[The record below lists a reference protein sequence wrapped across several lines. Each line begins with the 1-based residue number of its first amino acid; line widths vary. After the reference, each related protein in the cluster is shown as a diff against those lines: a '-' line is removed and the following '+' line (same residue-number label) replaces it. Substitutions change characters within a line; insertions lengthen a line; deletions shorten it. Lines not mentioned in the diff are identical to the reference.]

1 MLIKPI
7 KLTILI
13 GFFLL
18 PNVAAAYVGPG
29 VGAGVMSAVLGV
41 LGAIVLLLGG
51 IVYFPIKRYLKK
63 RKSKNK
69 ADE

>member
-7 KLTILI
+7 KLII
-13 GFFLL
+13 FVAFFLL
-18 PNVAAAYVGPG
+18 PNVASAYVGPG
-29 VGAGVMSAVLGV
+29 VGAGVIAAVLGV

-63 RKSKNK
+63 RKSRNK